1 MAKKMAK
8 KKMPARS
15 RRADV
20 GVGTVQAPARST
32 AEVAPARVPAEVTR
46 ARVVPLPELEQAHR
60 DALEELVAL
69 KRATPRDPDAIVR
82 QKLVV
87 QGVADEIAARA
98 GAGEAGS

>member
-20 GVGTVQAPARST
+20 GVGTVQAARSK

-60 DALEELVAL
+60 DAIEELVAL